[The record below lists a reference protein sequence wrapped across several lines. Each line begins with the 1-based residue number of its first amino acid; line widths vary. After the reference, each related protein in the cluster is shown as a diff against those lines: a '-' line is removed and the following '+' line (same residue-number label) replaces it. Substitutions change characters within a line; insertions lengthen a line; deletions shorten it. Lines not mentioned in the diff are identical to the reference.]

1 MKEHKNPA
9 ANSNSDLKVRVV
21 SSPKQRQW
29 FDQQLDL
36 SHDLGSSPSIGD
48 FLRQIV
54 ELHGK
59 RVALLAWGPACYA
72 LKDRDLWISWSAPQ
86 RIERLKLIVQ
96 NRRLLILPSKGSS
109 PNLASMAMGA
119 ALRALPS
126 QWFDSF
132 GYRPVLAESFTDPEA
147 HHGTTYKAT
156 NWTELGTTAGY
167 SRSRLDFY
175 FPNERPKRL
184 WCLELVPK
192 ARSILR
198 SRDLPVEY
206 APALSSVPTRV
217 LPLSQA
223 QFDSLRKAVAQV
235 PDPRKGSNK
244 RFRIGLLLSLIAMAL
259 LSGRR
264 EIAEIAR
271 FAQSLTQ
278 EQRKK
283 VGLPLKK
290 GTQAFRIVPGYLVFY
305 RLLCRIDP
313 KALNEVL
320 NNWLASNASTLP
332 QALAMDGKMF
342 RDHFGVLSLA
352 RHSDGAPVAMALYD
366 QKEGTDRCEQSAA
379 NALIESMPF
388 LDNQLIT
395 ADALHCQRKV
405 ARTIVEKGAS
415 TCCKLRETNPTLR
428 SGPRRRIA
436 PRAPPFCPDRNRPRS
451 GRNPG
456 TGHLCDRRNGH
467 GLPLCPERR
476 GGSQSETHQE
486 ERGDE
491 PGNALLFEQSGPR
504 REESGSMAP
513 IDSRSL
519 GRSRDPQPLAP

>member
-1 MKEHKNPA
+1 MKEHKNSS
-9 ANSNSDLKVRVV
+9 ANPKSDLIVRVV
-21 SSPKQRQW
+21 STPKQRQW

-54 ELHGK
+54 ELDRK
-59 RVALLAWGPACYA
+59 PVALLAWGPACYA

-86 RIERLKLIVQ
+86 RIQRLKLIVQ
-96 NRRLLILPSKGSS
+96 NRRLLILSPKGSS

-156 NWTELGTTAGY
+156 NWIELGTTAGY

-175 FPNERPKRL
+175 IPNDRPKRL

-206 APALSSVPTRV
+206 TSALSSVPTGV

-223 QFDSLRKAVAQV
+223 QFDSLRKAFAQV
-235 PDPRKGSNK
+235 PDPRKGRNK

-305 RLLCRIDP
+305 RLLCKIDP

-320 NNWLASNASTLP
+320 NTWLASNASTLP
-332 QALAMDGKMF
+332 QALAMDGKMV

-352 RHSDGAPVAMALYD
+352 RHVDGAPVAMALYD

-379 NALIESMPF
+379 TALIESMPS

-405 ARTIVEKGAS
+405 ARTIVEKGGEYLLQIKGNQPNLEKRAKTKDS
-415 TCCKLRETNPTLR
+415 T
-428 SGPRRRIA
+428 
-436 PRAPPFCPDRNRPRS
+436 
-451 GRNPG
+451 PG
-456 TGHLCDRRNGH
+456 TPFL
-467 GLPLCPERR
+467 
-476 GGSQSETHQE
+476 S
-486 ERGDE
+486 
-491 PGNALLFEQSGPR
+491 
-504 REESGSMAP
+504 
-513 IDSRSL
+513 
-519 GRSRDPQPLAP
+519 

>member
-1 MKEHKNPA
+1 MKEHKNSA
-9 ANSNSDLKVRVV
+9 ANSNSDLNVRVV

-29 FDQQLDL
+29 FDQQLDV

-54 ELHGK
+54 ELNGQP
-59 RVALLAWGPACYA
+59 VALLAWGPACYA

-86 RIERLKLIVQ
+86 RIQRLKLIVQ
-96 NRRLLILPSKGSS
+96 NRRLVLLPPKGSS

-147 HHGTTYKAT
+147 HQGTTYKAT
-156 NWTELGTTAGY
+156 NWIELGTTAGY

-175 FPNERPKRL
+175 IPNERPKRL
-184 WCLELVPK
+184 WCLELAPK

-198 SRDLPVEY
+198 SRDLPEEY
-206 APALSSVPTRV
+206 ASALSSVPTGV

-223 QFDSLRKAVAQV
+223 QFDSLRKAFAQV
-235 PDPRKGSNK
+235 PDPRKGRNK

-305 RLLCRIDP
+305 RLLCKIDP

-320 NNWLASNASTLP
+320 NAWLASNASTLP
-332 QALAMDGKMF
+332 QALAMDGKMV

-352 RHSDGAPVAMALYD
+352 RHGDGAPVAISLYD
-366 QKEGTDRCEQSAA
+366 QKEGTERCEQSAA
-379 NALIESMPF
+379 NALIESMPS

-395 ADALHCQRKV
+395 ADALHCQRKL
-405 ARTIVEKGAS
+405 ARTIVEKGGEYLLQIKGNQPNLEKRAKTKDS
-415 TCCKLRETNPTLR
+415 T
-428 SGPRRRIA
+428 
-436 PRAPPFCPDRNRPRS
+436 
-451 GRNPG
+451 PG
-456 TGHLCDRRNGH
+456 TPFL
-467 GLPLCPERR
+467 
-476 GGSQSETHQE
+476 S
-486 ERGDE
+486 
-491 PGNALLFEQSGPR
+491 
-504 REESGSMAP
+504 
-513 IDSRSL
+513 
-519 GRSRDPQPLAP
+519 

>member
-1 MKEHKNPA
+1 MKDHKNFA
-9 ANSNSDLKVRVV
+9 ANSNSDLNVRVV
-21 SSPKQRQW
+21 SSTKQRQW

-36 SHDLGSSPSIGD
+36 SHDLGSSPSVGD

-54 ELHGK
+54 ELDGK
-59 RVALLAWGPACYA
+59 PVALLAWGPACYA

-96 NRRLLILPSKGSS
+96 NRRLLLLPPKGSS

-156 NWTELGTTAGY
+156 NWIELGTTAGY

-175 FPNERPKRL
+175 IPNERPKRL

-206 APALSSVPTRV
+206 ASALSSVPTGV

-223 QFDSLRKAVAQV
+223 QFDSLRRAFAQV

-305 RLLCRIDP
+305 RLLCKIDP

-320 NNWLASNASTLP
+320 NTWLASNASTLP
-332 QALAMDGKMF
+332 QALAMDGKML

-352 RHSDGAPVAMALYD
+352 RHADGAPVAMALYD

-379 NALIESMPF
+379 NALIESMPS

-395 ADALHCQRKV
+395 ADALHCQRKL
-405 ARTIVEKGAS
+405 ARTIVEKGGEYLLQIKGNQPNLEKRAQTKDS
-415 TCCKLRETNPTLR
+415 T
-428 SGPRRRIA
+428 
-436 PRAPPFCPDRNRPRS
+436 
-451 GRNPG
+451 PG
-456 TGHLCDRRNGH
+456 TPFL
-467 GLPLCPERR
+467 
-476 GGSQSETHQE
+476 S
-486 ERGDE
+486 
-491 PGNALLFEQSGPR
+491 
-504 REESGSMAP
+504 
-513 IDSRSL
+513 
-519 GRSRDPQPLAP
+519 

>member
-1 MKEHKNPA
+1 MKNHKHSA

-54 ELHGK
+54 ELNGK
-59 RVALLAWGPACYA
+59 PVALLAWGPACYA
-72 LKDRDLWISWSAPQ
+72 LKDRDFWISWSAPQ

-96 NRRLLILPSKGSS
+96 NRRLLILAPKGSY

-126 QWFDSF
+126 QWSDAF

-156 NWTELGTTAGY
+156 NWIELGTTAGY

-175 FPNERPKRL
+175 IPNERPKRL

-198 SRDLPVEY
+198 SRDLPAEY
-206 APALSSVPTRV
+206 APALSSVPAGV
-217 LPLSQA
+217 LPLSQP
-223 QFDSLRKAVAQV
+223 QFDSLRKAFSQV
-235 PDPRKGSNK
+235 PDPRKGRNK

-283 VGLPLKK
+283 LGLPLKK
-290 GTQAFRIVPGYLVFY
+290 GTQAFRVVPGYLVFY
-305 RLLCRIDP
+305 RLLYRVDP

-320 NNWLASNASTLP
+320 NTWLASNASTLP
-332 QALAMDGKMF
+332 QALAMDGKML

-352 RHSDGAPVAMALYD
+352 RHDDGAPVAMALYD
-366 QKEGTDRCEQSAA
+366 QKEGTERCEQSAA
-379 NALIESMPF
+379 TALIEAIPS
-388 LDNQLIT
+388 LDNQLIS

-405 ARTIVEKGAS
+405 ARAIVERGGEYLLQIKGNQPNLEKRAKTKGS
-415 TCCKLRETNPTLR
+415 T
-428 SGPRRRIA
+428 
-436 PRAPPFCPDRNRPRS
+436 
-451 GRNPG
+451 PG
-456 TGHLCDRRNGH
+456 TPFL
-467 GLPLCPERR
+467 
-476 GGSQSETHQE
+476 S
-486 ERGDE
+486 
-491 PGNALLFEQSGPR
+491 
-504 REESGSMAP
+504 
-513 IDSRSL
+513 
-519 GRSRDPQPLAP
+519 

>member
-1 MKEHKNPA
+1 MKEHKNSL
-9 ANSNSDLKVRVV
+9 ANPKSDLIVRVV
-21 SSPKQRQW
+21 STPKQRQW

-54 ELHGK
+54 ELDRK
-59 RVALLAWGPACYA
+59 PVALLAWGPACYA

-86 RIERLKLIVQ
+86 RIQRLRLIVQ
-96 NRRLLILPSKGSS
+96 NRRLLILSPKGSS

-156 NWTELGTTAGY
+156 NWIELGTTAGY

-175 FPNERPKRL
+175 IPNDRPKRL

-206 APALSSVPTRV
+206 TSALSSVPTGV

-223 QFDSLRKAVAQV
+223 QFDSLRKAFAQV
-235 PDPRKGSNK
+235 PDPRKGRNK

-271 FAQSLTQ
+271 FAQSHTQ

-305 RLLCRIDP
+305 RLLCKIDP

-320 NNWLASNASTLP
+320 NTWLASNASTLP
-332 QALAMDGKMF
+332 QALAMDGKMV

-352 RHSDGAPVAMALYD
+352 RHVDGAPVAMALYD

-379 NALIESMPF
+379 TALIESMPS

-405 ARTIVEKGAS
+405 ARTIVEKGGKYLLQIKANQPNLEKRAKTKDS
-415 TCCKLRETNPTLR
+415 T
-428 SGPRRRIA
+428 
-436 PRAPPFCPDRNRPRS
+436 
-451 GRNPG
+451 PG
-456 TGHLCDRRNGH
+456 TPFL
-467 GLPLCPERR
+467 
-476 GGSQSETHQE
+476 S
-486 ERGDE
+486 
-491 PGNALLFEQSGPR
+491 
-504 REESGSMAP
+504 
-513 IDSRSL
+513 
-519 GRSRDPQPLAP
+519 